1 MFLIHRTSNDRT
13 LSVPVGQQL
22 YGLLACAISQGDMPS
37 GERLPSGHDLASK
50 ISLAPMSVREIE
62 APLHAVHFQ
71 AVRAPRGSRRV
82 SMLSASARPA
92 PPAPA
97 SKNDRK
103 NRTERPF
110 SRGP

>member
-1 MFLIHRTSNDRT
+1 MFLIHRTSSDRT

-22 YGLLACAISQGDMPS
+22 YGLLACAISPGDMPS
-37 GERLPSGHDLASK
+37 GERLPSIRGFASE
-50 ISLAPMSVREIE
+50 IGFAPRTVREVD
-62 APLHAVHFQ
+62 APLHAAPFRP
-71 AVRAPRGSRRV
+71 AVRARPRGARRV

-92 PPAPA
+92 PA
-97 SKNDRK
+97 SKNDSK